1 MGISENSFKVSDES
15 IRLTMLL
22 RAFINHGHLVADID
36 PLKLSEVYKD
46 SQPSFAKK
54 YIRTNEEVFQLLN
67 PSSYGFT
74 K

>member
-46 SQPSFAKK
+46 K
-54 YIRTNEEVFQLLN
+54 
-67 PSSYGFT
+67 
-74 K
+74 